1 MKMMIQEISDSP
13 KINTLPSPI
22 TNAFEL
28 FKNACNVTL
37 DFENKYFENKIELIQ
52 NCRED
57 FHLIANDTIQ
67 RSYELA
73 KFRGCIMDL
82 IKYHGDKNVP
92 DKDILDY
99 LNKLLGVA
107 NANKSAIKKTNFE
120 IITLKDEMINI
131 RNELAEFDFEN
142 AKNIDPTTYN
152 NLNDAGSKKK
162 FLDEIIN
169 EICPN
174 MSATGKELT
183 GKAVEKAVE
192 LAAGAVITKV
202 SGAGAVTAKL
212 VGTAGAAKV
221 LVVGTAKV
229 IVVVGVGTAGAA
241 VAEIL
246 STRQGQMIKKS
257 KILQKNVFSVSQCLN
272 DLKEFWESQIAQ
284 LESLITEFK
293 SLNSSNEQRIIK
305 LLEKQWKKTI
315 KEYV

>member
-183 GKAVEKAVE
+183 GKA
-192 LAAGAVITKV
+192 
-202 SGAGAVTAKL
+202 
-212 VGTAGAAKV
+212 
-221 LVVGTAKV
+221 
-229 IVVVGVGTAGAA
+229 
-241 VAEIL
+241 EIL

-315 KEYV
+315 KECKG